1 MPTNHNKN
9 ALRLVRRTLNQDA
22 NAYGW
27 LSVQGYGETAAEQ
40 RAETRKALR
49 NYLTEPPAT
58 LKANAELLRDEL
70 AAYAAKNLTDAS
82 IRLKLAQLAINEI
95 DREELVRTIAT
106 GELYQSL
113 A

>member
-1 MPTNHNKN
+1 MPTNHKKN
-9 ALRLVRRTLNQDA
+9 TLRLVSRTLNQDA
-22 NAYGW
+22 TAYSW

-49 NYLTEPPAT
+49 NYLTDPPAT

-82 IRLKLAQLAINEI
+82 TRLKLAQLAINEI

>member
-9 ALRLVRRTLNQDA
+9 ALRLVRRTLNQNDT
-22 NAYGW
+22 AYGW

-58 LKANAELLRDEL
+58 LKPNAELLRDEL
-70 AAYAAKNLTDAS
+70 AAYAAKNLTDTS
-82 IRLKLAQLAINEI
+82 TRLKLAQLTINEI
-95 DREELVRTIAT
+95 DREELVRTIAN
-106 GELYQSL
+106 GDLYQKVI
-113 A
+113 